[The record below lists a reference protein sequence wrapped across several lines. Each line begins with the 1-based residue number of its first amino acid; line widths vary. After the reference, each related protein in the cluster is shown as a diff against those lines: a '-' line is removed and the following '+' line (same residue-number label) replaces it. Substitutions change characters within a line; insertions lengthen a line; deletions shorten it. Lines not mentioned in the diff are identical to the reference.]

1 MKKMM
6 WILSLVSIAY
16 AMPSLAGNVP
26 RQIGPFI
33 LGHDIAELAPY
44 VDMGTELPIRYLES
58 VKEIQIKPMKGFK
71 SGLIAYG
78 SCAAPGRI
86 LRIKLKYQDDSK
98 AFFNTLRDKIEAR
111 FGKFEEYRGD
121 PFQIVVGW
129 KKSFIDSQ
137 GNSISLVIQHNTR
150 DEEEKIGNSIK
161 LTYTNLMED
170 ELRCQNAKTPAQREK
185 PIRIPVKNKWDWFTP
200 Q

>member
-1 MKKMM
+1 MKKM
-6 WILSLVSIAY
+6 ILILILMSSAY
-16 AMPSLAGNVP
+16 AVPGLANNFP

-33 LGHDIAELAPY
+33 LGKDIAEFAPY

-58 VKEIQIKPMKGFK
+58 VKEVQIKPMRGFK

-78 SCAAPGRI
+78 SCAAPGRV

-98 AFFNTLRDKIEAR
+98 SFFNTLRDKIETR

-121 PFQIVVGW
+121 PFQVVIEW
-129 KKSFIDSQ
+129 KKSFKDSQ

-150 DEEEKIGNSIK
+150 NEEEKMGNSIK
-161 LTYTNLMED
+161 LTYTNMVED
-170 ELRCQNAKTPAQREK
+170 ELRCQNAKTPAQHEK
-185 PIRIPVKNKWDWFTP
+185 PIRIPAKEKWDWFTP

>member
-1 MKKMM
+1 MKKM
-6 WILSLVSIAY
+6 ILIIILMPIAY
-16 AMPSLAGNVP
+16 AMPGLADNVP

-33 LGHDIAELAPY
+33 LGQDIAELASY
-44 VDMGTELPIRYLES
+44 VDMDTALPIRYLES
-58 VKEIQIKPMKGFK
+58 VKEVQIKPIRGFK

-86 LRIKLKYQDDSK
+86 VRIKLKYQDDSK

-121 PFQIVVGW
+121 PFQIVIGW
-129 KKSFIDSQ
+129 KKAFKDSQ
-137 GNSISLVIQHNTR
+137 GNSISLIIQHNTR

-170 ELRCQNAKTPAQREK
+170 ELRCQNAKTPARHEN
-185 PIRIPVKNKWDWFTP
+185 PIRIPVKDKWDWFTP